1 MHPVDSLAPI
11 ALHVIL
17 ALIAGALV
25 GSAWDAW
32 REHRRRGSSVVGPAA
47 PSPLTHP
54 RCSLVH
60 PTQGANE

>member
-17 ALIAGALV
+17 ALLAGALL

-32 REHRRRGSSVVGPAA
+32 RERRRRKDQA
-47 PSPLTHP
+47 LWDRLHHP
-54 RCSLVH
+54 R
-60 PTQGANE
+60 